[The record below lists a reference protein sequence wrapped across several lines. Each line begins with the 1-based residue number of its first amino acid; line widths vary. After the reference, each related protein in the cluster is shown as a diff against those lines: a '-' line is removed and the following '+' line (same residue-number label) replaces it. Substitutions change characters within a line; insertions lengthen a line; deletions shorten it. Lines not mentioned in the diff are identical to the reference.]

1 VRLLDNPIFLTQK
14 RLVHR
19 AGVLAPLLIALLI
32 GLSLLA
38 AFFRQCDLHP
48 GDRAEWGHMYYGWVL
63 AIQTLVLVIGGFSR
77 VSRTLVDERLAGL
90 VDSNRL
96 TPLSPADLVQ
106 GYWLGSG
113 LRESYMAAVFM
124 PVGLIVVLS
133 AGLPITLWLGTQTL
147 LITTALLFGLL
158 AILTGMVLK
167 RAKGG
172 IGLLLLIMVIGPHNM
187 AAEARSLLNFLLPM
201 YATLHLFGLSQAQKM
216 PQLFGIMVP
225 VLVLT
230 WALQLFMGVLCWRAA
245 VRKMSDPTRPAFT
258 RSVAVLVFGVLSLVQ
273 QGLIWPG
280 DERSRF
286 MIGSVYGAML
296 LLGVALVAAL
306 SLKPDQARIMTLRM
320 GHRGQQW
327 TFWHSG
333 PAVALALSAVGSV
346 TLAIYFMSLDKTDWM
361 RWLLASINL
370 VTVLV
375 SCAVLI
381 ELSSLQFRRKTASF
395 IALGMFVLYLLPF
408 LLALV
413 FQSQNLVH
421 FSMVATGVTALTT
434 DTVQPYVFIATITEV
449 VVVGVLVAIW
459 SNRWRKFLQPVS
471 AT

>member
-1 VRLLDNPIFLTQK
+1 
-14 RLVHR
+14 
-19 AGVLAPLLIALLI
+19 
-32 GLSLLA
+32 
-38 AFFRQCDLHP
+38 
-48 GDRAEWGHMYYGWVL
+48 
-63 AIQTLVLVIGGFSR
+63 
-77 VSRTLVDERLAGL
+77 
-90 VDSNRL
+90 
-96 TPLSPADLVQ
+96 
-106 GYWLGSG
+106 
-113 LRESYMAAVFM
+113 
-124 PVGLIVVLS
+124 
-133 AGLPITLWLGTQTL
+133 
-147 LITTALLFGLL
+147 
-158 AILTGMVLK
+158 
-167 RAKGG
+167 
-172 IGLLLLIMVIGPHNM
+172 
-187 AAEARSLLNFLLPM
+187 
-201 YATLHLFGLSQAQKM
+201 
-216 PQLFGIMVP
+216 
-225 VLVLT
+225 
-230 WALQLFMGVLCWRAA
+230 
-245 VRKMSDPTRPAFT
+245 MSDPTRPAFT

-434 DTVQPYVFIATITEV
+434 DTVQP
-449 VVVGVLVAIW
+449 
-459 SNRWRKFLQPVS
+459 
-471 AT
+471 